1 MPIIMLTS
9 KTDEQDVIEGLEAGL
24 DDYVV
29 KPFSPAELAALIRT
43 VLWRSR
49 RLRDG
54 RAGGRDG

>member
-1 MPIIMLTS
+1 MLTS

-29 KPFSPAELAALIRT
+29 KPFSPAELAARIRT